1 MDLFFSLNTDEDKN
15 KELEMLL
22 INNIENFFIKLKAGK
37 LKKGELSNIASLFSL
52 TELERGLLLSES
64 YSFLGIK
71 FFNRY
76 FGKLIYVNVLN
87 SKLSEEAKNRIREIC
102 IKNCPEIKDEV

>member
-1 MDLFFSLNTDEDKN
+1 L
-15 KELEMLL
+15 LEYY
-22 INNIENFFIKLKAGK
+22 G
-37 LKKGELSNIASLFSL
+37 
-52 TELERGLLLSES
+52 
-64 YSFLGIK
+64 FLGIK

-87 SKLSEEAKNRIREIC
+87 SKLSEEAKNRIKEIC